1 MRSCGTWIFGGG
13 ILPEIERRRCPEPF
27 QKLLTRHVGLN
38 RYGEPNFIVAWGA
51 TFMYTAGGIWPKPH
65 GDGYFGYRKLPL
77 SNSSFSGR
85 GIPCWMILEWH
96 PPEDYGTPAAY
107 YYDNRDELTG
117 LQTLGEYP
125 YKGRYEIAY
134 RLNSQ
139 EFRDAKL
146 RVANYH
152 LDGWILDILIP
163 SILEGQRM
171 TLKQRLRRLRE
182 ADEREEKAQD
192 GKIDDILH
200 SRKRNLLPSQIDDR
214 VRLIQR
220 QMSEM
225 LKTYGRVQPGLRLN
239 SIAA

>member
-1 MRSCGTWIFGGG
+1 MSDV
-13 ILPEIERRRCPEPF
+13 ERRECPAPF
-27 QKLLTRHVGLN
+27 QEMLTRHVGIN
-38 RYGEPNFIVAWGA
+38 RYGEPNFIITWGQSY
-51 TFMYTAGGIWPKPH
+51 MYTAGGLWPKPH

-85 GIPCWMILEWH
+85 GMPCWMVLEWH

-125 YKGRYEIAY
+125 WKGRYEIAY

-139 EFRDAKL
+139 EFRDGKM
-146 RVANYH
+146 RVDNYH
-152 LDGWILDILIP
+152 LDGWILDMLIP
-163 SILEGQRM
+163 SILLGQKM
-171 TLKQRLRRLRE
+171 SMKQRLQRLR
-182 ADEREEKAQD
+182 ADEEKREEAEDKRL
-192 GKIDDILH
+192 DDAI
-200 SRKRNLLPSQIDDR
+200 RAAKRNPLPSQIDDR

-225 LKTYGRVQPGLRLN
+225 LKTFGRVQPGFKQG

>member
-1 MRSCGTWIFGGG
+1 M
-13 ILPEIERRRCPEPF
+13 
-27 QKLLTRHVGLN
+27 LTRHGGMN
-38 RYGEPNFIVAWGA
+38 RYGEPNFIIAWGQSY
-51 TFMYTAGGIWPKPH
+51 FYTAGGMWPKPH

-85 GIPCWMILEWH
+85 GMPCWMILEWH

-125 YKGRYEIAY
+125 FKGRYEIAY

-139 EFRDAKL
+139 EFRDG
-146 RVANYH
+146 RMVVANYH
-152 LDGWILDILIP
+152 LDGWILDMLIP
-163 SILEGQRM
+163 CILEGQKM
-171 TLKQRLRRLRE
+171 SMKQRLRKLRQDEERRE
-182 ADEREEKAQD
+182 AAQD
-192 GKIDDILH
+192 AQIDDVLRD
-200 SRKRNLLPSQIDDR
+200 RKRRLLPSQIDDR

-225 LKTYGRVQPGLRLN
+225 LKTFGRIQPGFKQGN
-239 SIAA
+239 IAA

>member
-1 MRSCGTWIFGGG
+1 M
-13 ILPEIERRRCPEPF
+13 
-27 QKLLTRHVGLN
+27 LTRHVGMN
-38 RYGEPNFIVAWGA
+38 RYGEPNFIIAWGQSY
-51 TFMYTAGGIWPKPH
+51 FYTAGGMWPKPH

-85 GIPCWMILEWH
+85 GMPCWMILEWH

-125 YKGRYEIAY
+125 FKGRYEIAY

-139 EFRDAKL
+139 EFRDG
-146 RVANYH
+146 RMVVANYH
-152 LDGWILDILIP
+152 LDGWILDMLIP
-163 SILEGQRM
+163 CILEGQKM
-171 TLKQRLRRLRE
+171 TMKQRLQRIR
-182 ADEREEKAQD
+182 ADEERREKQEDA
-192 GKIDDILH
+192 KIDDVLRD
-200 SRKRNLLPSQIDDR
+200 RKRRLLPSQIDDR

-225 LKTYGRVQPGLRLN
+225 LKTFGRIQPGFKTN
-239 SIAA
+239 NIAA

>member
-1 MRSCGTWIFGGG
+1 M
-13 ILPEIERRRCPEPF
+13 PQPDIERRRCPEPF
-27 QKLLTRHVGLN
+27 QELLTRHVGLS
-38 RYGEPNFIVAWGA
+38 RFGTPNFIIAWGA

-85 GIPCWMILEWH
+85 GMPCWMVLEWH

-107 YYDNRDELTG
+107 YFDNRDELTG

-125 YKGRYEIAY
+125 HRGRYEIAY

-139 EFRDAKL
+139 EFRNGRL
-146 RVANYH
+146 EVLNYH
-152 LDGWILDILIP
+152 LDGWILDMLIP
-163 SILEGQRM
+163 CILEGQKM
-171 TLKQRLRRLRE
+171 SMKKRLQLLRE
-182 ADEREEKAQD
+182 NDEREEKDQD
-192 GKIDDILH
+192 RKIDDAIH
-200 SRKRNLLPSQIDDR
+200 ASKRRVLPSQIDDR

-225 LKTYGRVQPGLRLN
+225 LKTYGRVQSGFKINDL
-239 SIAA
+239 AA

>member
-1 MRSCGTWIFGGG
+1 M
-13 ILPEIERRRCPEPF
+13 
-27 QKLLTRHVGLN
+27 LTRHVGMN
-38 RYGEPNFIVAWGA
+38 RYGEPNFIIAWGQSY
-51 TFMYTAGGIWPKPH
+51 FYTAGGMWPKPH

-85 GIPCWMILEWH
+85 GMPCWMILEWH

-125 YKGRYEIAY
+125 FKGRYEIAY

-139 EFRDAKL
+139 EFRDG
-146 RVANYH
+146 RMTVANYQ
-152 LDGWILDILIP
+152 LDGWILDMLIP
-163 SILEGQRM
+163 CILEGQKM
-171 TLKQRLRRLRE
+171 SMKQRLRKLRQDEERRE
-182 ADEREEKAQD
+182 AAQD
-192 GKIDDILH
+192 AQIDDVLRD
-200 SRKRNLLPSQIDDR
+200 RKRRLLPSQIDDR

-225 LKTYGRVQPGLRLN
+225 LKTFGRIQPGFKQGN
-239 SIAA
+239 IAA

>member
-1 MRSCGTWIFGGG
+1 M
-13 ILPEIERRRCPEPF
+13 
-27 QKLLTRHVGLN
+27 LTRHVGMN
-38 RYGEPNFIVAWGA
+38 RYGEPNFIIAWGQSY
-51 TFMYTAGGIWPKPH
+51 FYTAGGMWPKPH

-85 GIPCWMILEWH
+85 GMPCWMILEWH

-125 YKGRYEIAY
+125 FKGRYEIAY

-139 EFRDAKL
+139 EFRDG
-146 RVANYH
+146 RMVVANYH
-152 LDGWILDILIP
+152 LDGWILDMLIP
-163 SILEGQRM
+163 CILEGQKM
-171 TLKQRLRRLRE
+171 TMKQRLQRIRRDEERRE
-182 ADEREEKAQD
+182 KQEDA
-192 GKIDDILH
+192 KIDDVLRD
-200 SRKRNLLPSQIDDR
+200 RKRRLLPSQIDDR

-225 LKTYGRVQPGLRLN
+225 LKTFGRIQPGFKTN
-239 SIAA
+239 NIAA

>member
-1 MRSCGTWIFGGG
+1 MQ
-13 ILPEIERRRCPEPF
+13 PDVERRRCPEPF
-27 QKLLTRHVGLN
+27 QELLTRRVGVN
-38 RYGEPNFIVAWGA
+38 RYGKPNFILAWGQ

-85 GIPCWMILEWH
+85 GMPCWMILEWH

-125 YKGRYEIAY
+125 HQGRYEIAY
-134 RLNSQ
+134 RMNSQ
-139 EFRDAKL
+139 EFRNGRL
-146 RVANYH
+146 EVLNYH
-152 LDGWILDILIP
+152 LDGWILDMLIP
-163 SILEGQRM
+163 CIVEGQKMDMRR
-171 TLKQRLRRLRE
+171 RLRMIRE

-192 GKIDDILH
+192 KKIDDVLH
-200 SRKRNLLPSQIDDR
+200 ACKRRPLPSQIDDR
-214 VRLIQR
+214 ARLIQR

-225 LKTYGRVQPGLRLN
+225 LKTFGRIQPGFKQG